1 MSDAVIFSLVFGG
14 LVVLRIIA
22 ATIVFTLILP
32 RGTSCPNCDATTLRI
47 QNRFCER
54 LVPWLRKSWCTQC
67 EWEGMLRV
75 PRTRAQTDITN
86 ILNQS
91 GQLPLSSKKSSK

>member
-14 LVVLRIIA
+14 LVVVRLVIA
-22 ATIVFTLILP
+22 TLVFIWILP
-32 RGTSCPNCDATTLRI
+32 RGDQCPNCDAVTLRI
-47 QNRFCER
+47 ENGIWAR
-54 LVPWLRKSWCTQC
+54 LIPWLRKSWCFEC

-75 PRTRAQTDITN
+75 VRTQPRDIAKS
-86 ILNQS
+86 LSQS